1 LPDAAG
7 KSERKFAM
15 RALLT
20 VLASTFIVTACSAP
34 GDETPGASASS
45 GAPASAPAS
54 AAATGDS
61 AVTARNEKVSNDL
74 YEFEYA
80 YPAAAAAI
88 PDLRAWLDADLD
100 KQRSDLI
107 AEAKEQREDRKA
119 NDFPYHPL
127 GYWATWKVVT
137 DLPGW
142 LSLSGSVSTYQG
154 GAHPNHGFD
163 SLVWDRQ
170 ANMRRDPDDLFTSE
184 AALSRAIRT
193 DFCREL
199 DKQRAKK
206 RGEPIPPNSDDMFD
220 ECIDPMKSTLILGSS
235 NGKAF
240 DRLGILVAPYE
251 AGPYAEGAYEVTLP
265 VTDAVLATVKP
276 EFRATFAKAR

>member
-1 LPDAAG
+1 
-7 KSERKFAM
+7 M

-20 VLASTFIVTACSAP
+20 VLASTFVVTACSAP
-34 GDETPGASASS
+34 GDETPGAAAS
-45 GAPASAPAS
+45 GMAPTNAAGSV
-54 AAATGDS
+54 AATGDP
-61 AVTARNEKVSNDL
+61 AATARDEKVSNDL

-80 YPAAAAAI
+80 YPAAAAGV

-100 KQRSDLI
+100 KRRGELI

-142 LSLSGSVSTYQG
+142 LSLSGSVSTYEG

-170 ANMRRDPDDLFTSE
+170 ANMRREPDDLFTSE
-184 AALSRAIRT
+184 AALSRVIRA

-206 RGEPIPPNSDDMFD
+206 RGEPVPPGSDDPFD
-220 ECIDPMKSTLILGSS
+220 ECIDPVKSTLILGSS

-265 VTDAVLATVKP
+265 VTDAVLAMVKP
-276 EFRATFAKAR
+276 EFRAAFAKAR